1 MGRNNMNNHQ
11 LSTRYDADNRKTVIT
26 ILQGRAHVVLD
37 CYDDDNGFGVI
48 DVFESTPGLKKR
60 RLAFVADGEPVKVY
74 GLDQFGREREVPQPM
89 MQSTF
94 DEIRGALSDR
104 PTPES
109 IQTAMD
115 RAEIQME
122 ER

>member
-1 MGRNNMNNHQ
+1 MNNHQ
-11 LSTRYDADNRKTVIT
+11 LSTRYDADNHKTVIT

-48 DVFESTPGLKKR
+48 DVFESTPGLRKR
-60 RLAFVADGEPVKVY
+60 RLAFVADGEPVKVF
-74 GLDQFGREREVPQPM
+74 GLDQFGREREVKQPI
-89 MQSTF
+89 
-94 DEIRGALSDR
+94 DDDDR